1 ARDKSIEAGGCGP
14 ETFAAMLDAAI
25 AENPGMTVAAR
36 VHPFDGVGGRKGH
49 LKALAQARSVHIY
62 DANVSWMS
70 AAKLAARVYVATSH
84 AGLEALIAGAKV
96 TCFGM
101 PAYAGWGL
109 TDDRIACPRRTARP
123 SLDALIAAI
132 YGRYSHYLS
141 PLDGEPCTALDIA
154 RLLAARRRR
163 DAETEGVTHV
173 LGVNRLKRVQIRPF
187 VEGKRSR
194 VTWTMKPDDAL
205 AWQRAD
211 GGRIVSWASR
221 EPVDFHAACKA
232 QGAPHIRLEDG
243 FLRSVGLGANLELP
257 ASLVLDDQGIYYD
270 PRTPSGLE
278 TLLQTAVFDAET
290 LYRASALRDAIRAAR
305 VSKYNVG
312 GGEVAELFANAGKRS
327 KVLVPAQVEADASVL
342 LGGGDIQTN
351 LALLQAVRTA
361 RPDAFIVF
369 KPHPDV
375 EAGIRPGA
383 VPRGVAL
390 TLADVIAEKAA
401 MPDLLDQVDEVHT
414 LTSLSGFEALLR
426 DVPVIAYGSPFYAG
440 WGLTEDR
447 QNFPHRSRRL
457 SLDELVAGTL
467 LLYPRYTHRPSDW
480 PCEAE
485 DVVRQLQFS
494 LRKKGAEGLIGR
506 RRALTMLRQL
516 MGRPPK

>member
-1 ARDKSIEAGGCGP
+1 
-14 ETFAAMLDAAI
+14 
-25 AENPGMTVAAR
+25 
-36 VHPFDGVGGRKGH
+36 
-49 LKALAQARSVHIY
+49 
-62 DANVSWMS
+62 
-70 AAKLAARVYVATSH
+70 
-84 AGLEALIAGAKV
+84 
-96 TCFGM
+96 
-101 PAYAGWGL
+101 
-109 TDDRIACPRRTARP
+109 
-123 SLDALIAAI
+123 
-132 YGRYSHYLS
+132 YLS

-457 SLDELVAGTL
+457 SPDELVAGTL